1 MSDRSRLPW
10 PIWALILN
18 GVGTLLLAA
27 GLYGMFGG
35 DDLVFAEIV
44 DLRALG
50 IPLVIFGVL
59 LIAPFVAFTIS
70 HARTRR

>member
-1 MSDRSRLPW
+1 MSDRNRLPW
-10 PIWALILN
+10 PIWALILDV
-18 GVGTLLLAA
+18 VGTLLLAA

-44 DLRALG
+44 DLHALG

>member
-1 MSDRSRLPW
+1 MSDRNCLPW
-10 PIWALILN
+10 PIWALILD
-18 GVGTLLLAA
+18 GVGTLMLAA
-27 GLYGMFGG
+27 GLYGIFGG

-44 DLRALG
+44 DLNALG